1 MLAFG
6 SKIPSMTFSSRFFV
20 ILVVS
25 VGLFS
30 CAPVP
35 QGVAQV
41 QTPPPQKALADL
53 WIDLSM
59 GEPLVDWFNATARP
73 DDIARAEH
81 PSLITVMDE
90 ISAGQRLVV
99 FKSAADA
106 REAMPVLA
114 DRMDILGYN
123 LEHGPAN
130 PAEEQADP
138 IAGVKVMQELAHQ
151 YGLKLAMGPDR
162 DFALEY
168 GAALAPYVDMFVLQ
182 VQRVQTD
189 PETVRAFVVPLV
201 EELRKAN
208 PEIQISVQVRTEGDV
223 EQIADLLESLLGS
236 IDGVSILTSPET
248 VDIAKDL
255 VGELRSRT
263 VPPALP
269 TPTQDGSSIQELVPR
284 ALAAELPTPT
294 VEMRTTAR
302 VEATPLP
309 VTPKPSATV
318 APTLKADDGG
328 DDLTTIAPVV
338 ALPTAAPAV
347 IPGGFQRFLLP
358 LAGLM
363 TLVAIGAGLV
373 GALAVLFY
381 RHKQ

>member
-1 MLAFG
+1 M
-6 SKIPSMTFSSRFFV
+6 PFSSRFLAVF
-20 ILVVS
+20 VVS
-25 VGLFS
+25 VFLLS
-30 CAPVP
+30 CAPVS
-35 QGVAQV
+35 QGVAQE

-59 GEPLVDWFNATARP
+59 GKPLVDWFNKTARP
-73 DDIARAEH
+73 DDIARVEH
-81 PSLITVMDE
+81 PSLIGVLDE
-90 ISAGQRLVV
+90 ITTGQRLVV

-106 REAMPVLA
+106 RAAMPLLA

-130 PAEEQADP
+130 PADEQADP
-138 IAGVKVMQELAHQ
+138 VAGVKAMQELARQ
-151 YGLKLAMGPDR
+151 YGLKLAMGPDH
-162 DFALEY
+162 DFAVQY

-189 PETVRAFVVPLV
+189 PETVRAFVVPLA

-223 EQIADLLESLLGS
+223 EQIADLLESMLPS

-255 VGELRSRT
+255 VRELRSRT
-263 VPPALP
+263 VPPVLP
-269 TPTQDGSSIQELVPR
+269 TPAKDSISMQELVPS
-284 ALAAELPTPT
+284 ALAAELTTPT
-294 VEMRTTAR
+294 VEARTSGRAGATR
-302 VEATPLP
+302 VATTPEPLP
-309 VTPKPSATV
+309 AVAAPQNAEGGGVNQPTV
-318 APTLKADDGG
+318 
-328 DDLTTIAPVV
+328 APVV
-338 ALPTAAPAV
+338 ALSTAAPV
-347 IPGGFQRFLLP
+347 VSPGSLQRFLLP

-363 TLVAIGAGLV
+363 TLVAIVGGVV
-373 GALAVLFY
+373 GALVVLFY

>member
-1 MLAFG
+1 
-6 SKIPSMTFSSRFFV
+6 MTFSSRFFV

-25 VGLFS
+25 VFLLS

-35 QGVAQV
+35 QGVAQE

-59 GEPLVDWFNATARP
+59 GQPLIDWFNKTARP
-73 DDIARAEH
+73 NDIARAEH
-81 PSLITVMDE
+81 PSLISMMDG
-90 ISAGQRLVV
+90 IMTGQRLVV

-106 REAMPVLA
+106 REALPVLA

-130 PAEEQADP
+130 PADEQADP
-138 IAGVKVMQELAHQ
+138 VAGVKVMQELAHQ

-189 PETVRAFVVPLV
+189 PETVRAFVVPLA

-223 EQIADLLESLLGS
+223 EQIADLLESLDGS

-255 VGELRSRT
+255 VRELRSRT
-263 VPPALP
+263 VPPILP
-269 TPTQDGSSIQELVPR
+269 TPTEDSISMQELVPS
-284 ALAAELPTPT
+284 ALAAELTTPT
-294 VEMRTTAR
+294 VEARTSGPAGATRAA
-302 VEATPLP
+302 ATPEP
-309 VTPKPSATV
+309 SPTVT
-318 APTLKADDGG
+318 APQNAEGG
-328 DDLTTIAPVV
+328 GVNQPTAAAVV
-338 ALPTAAPAV
+338 ALPPAAPAV
-347 IPGGFQRFLLP
+347 IPGGPQRFLLP
-358 LAGLM
+358 LAVLM
-363 TLVAIGAGLV
+363 TIVAIV
-373 GALAVLFY
+373 GALVVLFY